1 MLCGGPDR
9 GRCDCGKCVCNA
21 NYTGEACECAV
32 STADCQKDNGTICS
46 GNGECVCNRCQCK
59 TGFRGKT
66 CDQCTS
72 CPGTCKNNKDCAEC
86 VAFGTGLY
94 NSTVCEKMCTNVKT
108 APLLEPATPEGQVVN
123 ITIKSCIT
131 EDDQKCI
138 INFNVY
144 DSDIGKEVIVKD
156 TRRCP
161 PGSPDP
167 IKIGL
172 SISGAIFLIGLLLL
186 LIWKLLTML
195 YDSMEYSRFESEIQ
209 NPAWERSENP
219 IYKECVTTVQ
229 NPMHETQFK
238 NDSSDE
244 KLMQ

>member
-1 MLCGGPDR
+1 
-9 GRCDCGKCVCNA
+9 
-21 NYTGEACECAV
+21 
-32 STADCQKDNGTICS
+32 
-46 GNGECVCNRCQCK
+46 
-59 TGFRGKT
+59 
-66 CDQCTS
+66 
-72 CPGTCKNNKDCAEC
+72 
-86 VAFGTGLY
+86 
-94 NSTVCEKMCTNVKT
+94 MCTNVKT

-144 DSDIGKEVIVKD
+144 DSDTGKEVIVKD